1 MTGIDTKEAV
11 ELLHTP
17 DIESPILFHR
27 AHKVRLEN
35 RDNKVHLCGVTN
47 AKSGLCTEDCKFCA
61 QSSRY
66 QTEIETYDIISYEEV
81 RRQGLVPGV
90 ESFQCLFGLD
100 SDGDGNVDQWVRAG
114 QWPDEK
120 QVIGIRAALLL
131 AGPVSTVLAAS
142 AADALPRARTLI
154 GRADDCDLRV
164 DQDGVAG
171 RHAEVVEDGQGGL
184 TLNHLADGYETALNG
199 EAVQSAALASGDEI
213 RIANCR
219 WVLQA
224 PGLRPEKVLTEQ
236 AVARRR
242 GWIPWVIVVGL
253 LGAAAAAWYFGLL
266 PFELPSTGSG

>member
-1 MTGIDTKEAV
+1 MTIYRLKGASGAV
-11 ELLHTP
+11 
-17 DIESPILFHR
+17 I
-27 AHKVRLEN
+27 N
-35 RDNKVHLCGVTN
+35 
-47 AKSGLCTEDCKFCA
+47 
-61 QSSRY
+61 QSH
-66 QTEIETYDIISYEEV
+66 
-81 RRQGLVPGV
+81 
-90 ESFQCLFGLD
+90 
-100 SDGDGNVDQWVRAG
+100 
-114 QWPDEK
+114 
-120 QVIGIRAALLL
+120 AL
-131 AGPVSTVLAAS
+131 G
-142 AADALPRARTLI
+142 ARTLI

-242 GWIPWVIVVGL
+242 GWIPWVIVAGL
-253 LGAAAAAWYFGLL
+253 LGAGAAAWYFGLL
-266 PFELPSTGSG
+266 PFELPPSGAG

>member
-1 MTGIDTKEAV
+1 MTIYRLKGASGAV
-11 ELLHTP
+11 
-17 DIESPILFHR
+17 I
-27 AHKVRLEN
+27 N
-35 RDNKVHLCGVTN
+35 
-47 AKSGLCTEDCKFCA
+47 
-61 QSSRY
+61 QSH
-66 QTEIETYDIISYEEV
+66 
-81 RRQGLVPGV
+81 
-90 ESFQCLFGLD
+90 
-100 SDGDGNVDQWVRAG
+100 
-114 QWPDEK
+114 
-120 QVIGIRAALLL
+120 AL
-131 AGPVSTVLAAS
+131 G
-142 AADALPRARTLI
+142 ARTLI